1 MWEPMRAPSTVSI
14 FSMKQE
20 ARSSAEMRLVEKV
33 LENEFVIWDNGKVDG
48 LANVVYMLR
57 PTYSHFP

>member
-1 MWEPMRAPSTVSI
+1 
-14 FSMKQE
+14 
-20 ARSSAEMRLVEKV
+20 MRLVEKV